1 MEENLLMVLPYNL
14 YPLTLIPNTKKR
26 MPLHPGALTF
36 YMKYSNILEKAR
48 SRKKQI
54 KQLLD
59 KLQKLSSKEVDE
71 YFHVEHEAV
80 FKEIDCLKC
89 ANCCKTTGPLFTQK
103 DIERIAKHLKL
114 KPGEFIDQHL
124 RIDEDNDYVLKSTPC
139 LFLDSTNYCSIYSIK
154 PKACGEYPHT
164 NRKNM
169 KEISGIT
176 FNNALVCP
184 AVSKML
190 ENIESKIK

>member
-1 MEENLLMVLPYNL
+1 MEYG
-14 YPLTLIPNTKKR
+14 K
-26 MPLHPGALTF
+26 
-36 YMKYSNILEKAR
+36 ILEKAR

-59 KLQKLSSKEVDE
+59 RLQKLNTKEVDG

-103 DIERIAKHLKL
+103 DIERIAQHMKL
-114 KPGEFIDQHL
+114 KPTEFISRYL
-124 RIDEDNDYVLKSTPC
+124 AIDEDKDYVLRQIPC
-139 LFLDSTNYCSIYSIK
+139 LFLDEQNYCSIYSIK
-154 PKACGEYPHT
+154 PNACGEYPHT

-169 KEISGIT
+169 KEISALT
-176 FNNALVCP
+176 FNNAMMCP
-184 AVSKML
+184 AVARVL
-190 ENIESKIK
+190 ENIEQKVKN

>member
-1 MEENLLMVLPYNL
+1 MEYG
-14 YPLTLIPNTKKR
+14 K
-26 MPLHPGALTF
+26 
-36 YMKYSNILEKAR
+36 ILEKAR

-59 KLQKLSSKEVDE
+59 RLQKLNTKEVDA

-103 DIERIAKHLKL
+103 DIERIAQHMKL
-114 KPGEFIDQHL
+114 KPTEFISRYL
-124 RIDEDNDYVLKSTPC
+124 AIDEDKDYVLKQTPC
-139 LFLDSTNYCSIYSIK
+139 LFLDEQNYCSIYSIK

-169 KEISGIT
+169 KEISGLT
-176 FNNALVCP
+176 FNNAMMCP
-184 AVSKML
+184 AVGRIL
-190 ENIESKIK
+190 ENIEKRVKT